1 MDRLR
6 SKRRRIQRRIQQGT
20 GEVMVDAA
28 LLQQADRAL
37 QRCEIIQAVII
48 LTKYFTARVASS
60 SALAEST
67 FPLLSQGMFGSALLA
82 PKDSRFRAFAVCLFR
97 PNRFLLRRTLASTG
111 GSGRSGDLSQA
122 NEAMVGARAEKMRMW
137 NAAGAMMEKR
147 RSKAYSIR
155 IMLST
160 FLIQHSRNRQE

>member
-48 LTKYFTARVASS
+48 LTNYFTARLASS

-67 FPLLSQGMFGSALLA
+67 HPLLSQDMFGSALLA
-82 PKDSRFRAFAVCLFR
+82 PEDFRFRALFAVCLFR
-97 PNRFLLRRTLASTG
+97 RNRFLLRRTLAATG
-111 GSGRSGDLSQA
+111 GSSRSNSNCENPSL
-122 NEAMVGARAEKMRMW
+122 EASPE
-137 NAAGAMMEKR
+137 
-147 RSKAYSIR
+147 
-155 IMLST
+155 
-160 FLIQHSRNRQE
+160 